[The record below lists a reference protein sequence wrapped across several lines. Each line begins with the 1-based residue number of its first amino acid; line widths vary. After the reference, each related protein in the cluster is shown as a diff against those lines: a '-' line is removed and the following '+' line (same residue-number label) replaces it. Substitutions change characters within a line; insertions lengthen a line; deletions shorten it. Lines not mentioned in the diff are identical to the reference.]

1 MFTYIGTVNTLAVL
15 CMTIAGDTGYPGMKG
30 RSGEKGDQ
38 GWLQ

>member
-1 MFTYIGTVNTLAVL
+1 MDWSDKLLTLVAVL
-15 CMTIAGDTGYPGMKG
+15 CMSIAGDTGYPGMKG